1 MTSITKDNIN
11 VHRPVLTEA
20 RAIMKLGLPVIASQL
35 LQMSMGFVDTVMAG
49 NLSPKAL
56 AAVAVGSS
64 LLNPVFIFLL
74 GILMAI
80 NPVVAH
86 LFGGRQIKD
95 IGRNVRQGL
104 WMSQIL
110 AWPAFFLIRNLKP
123 LLHLMNVEPTIIPIA
138 QGYMNAI
145 SWGLPF
151 ISAYMALRFFNEAIG
166 ATKPGMYFA
175 LIGVIVNIAG
185 NFVFMYGYLGFP
197 AMGAVGTG
205 WASALVA
212 VVMFL
217 GLLVYT
223 VRRKSYKRFGI
234 FERLGRPSMEI
245 FRELI
250 HIGLPNGMSA
260 FMEVSMF
267 ALVTLLMGSIGT
279 IAVAGHQIAINFC
292 SITFMM
298 PLGLSTAITVRIG
311 QAMGRKK
318 PYQARHSGLTGI
330 SLSVMIMTCTALIMW
345 LIPEVVAHLYTQ
357 DQEVVTIAVSLLHVA
372 AFFQIS
378 DGLQVSGLG
387 ALRGLKDTKIPMVVN
402 LIAYWIIGLPLGYYL
417 GITLDMGPRGLWI
430 GLVAGLTAAAILHN
444 TRFWILTKHFI
455 DEPSTISQTP
465 NDELVGREPHF

>member
-1 MTSITKDNIN
+1 MTSTTKHSIK
-11 VHRPVLTEA
+11 VHRPALIEA

-64 LLNPVFIFLL
+64 LLNPVYIFLL

-80 NPVVAH
+80 SPVVAH
-86 LFGGRQIKD
+86 LLGGRQIKK
-95 IGRNVRQGL
+95 IGWNVRQGL

-123 LLHLMNVEPTIIPIA
+123 LLHFMNVEPTIIPVA

-197 AMGAVGTG
+197 AMGAIGTG

-212 VVMFL
+212 VVMFV
-217 GLLVYT
+217 GLLIYT
-223 VRRKSYKRFGI
+223 ARQRSYKRFGI
-234 FERLGRPSMEI
+234 FERLGRPNLDI

-279 IAVAGHQIAINFC
+279 LAVAGHQIAINFC

-318 PYQARHSGLTGI
+318 PYQARHSGFTGI
-330 SLSVMIMTCTALIMW
+330 ALSVMIMTCTALIMW
-345 LIPEVVAHLYTQ
+345 LIPEAVAHLYTQ
-357 DQEVVTIAVSLLHVA
+357 DPDVIAVAVSLLHIA
-372 AFFQIS
+372 AIFQIS

-387 ALRGLKDTKIPMVVN
+387 ALRGLKDTKIPMIVN

-417 GITLDMGPRGLWI
+417 GITLNMGPRGLWL
-430 GLVAGLTAAAILHN
+430 GLVAGLSVAAILHN

-455 DEPSTISQTP
+455 DKPSSIAQVPDDTLIGTTA
-465 NDELVGREPHF
+465 